1 MTRASGSSISDFKSS
16 TPLRPGELVAN
27 KYRLIRQIGE
37 GAMGSVWTAKN
48 EVLDVDIAIK
58 FMRIDMPRADA
69 SNMHKRLLQEARAAA
84 RLDHPA
90 IVRVFDFGQMEDNTP
105 FIVMEL
111 LKGEPL
117 SALLGREGKLEVT
130 RALQMMLP
138 IADALA
144 TAHGRGIV
152 HRDIKP
158 ENIFIASDE
167 YGRLQPKIVD
177 FGIARF
183 SEGTGT
189 LTRSG
194 ALLGTPDYMAP
205 EQARGEPDIDHR
217 TDVWALCVVLY
228 ELMAGCR
235 PFGHE
240 GSNYLAVLR
249 AIVHDPVRPILEY
262 DVGDKALWVI
272 IERGL
277 RKRRQE
283 RWDTMRVF
291 GESLALWLYE
301 RGIREDAFGASL
313 KTGWLQAGIDGVKID
328 TTSMMPAG
336 DEEAL
341 KVIGELDD
349 LLAQAPASVPHPA
362 LLPPGPAPGREGGP
376 PRGLPVTLAVED
388 GVPPSSR
395 HGATELTPAAA
406 PQRVAPRMPML
417 LAVVIATGVAVVA
430 VAVLVLNVW
439 GTRQASE
446 PSSVST
452 STDPVTPPAVPT
464 TSAST
469 GPPSSAMPSASA
481 MPLPPQAEPPVPP
494 SEASAAPA
502 SKPASRK
509 AAPRPGHASKK
520 KAQKKPGSFDLG
532 F

>member
-1 MTRASGSSISDFKSS
+1 VTRGRGSSIPDFKAS
-16 TPLRPGELVAN
+16 TPLVKGELVAN
-27 KYRLIRQIGE
+27 KYRLVRQIGE
-37 GAMGSVWTAKN
+37 GAMGAVWIAKN

-58 FMRIDMPRADA
+58 FMRIDNPRADP
-69 SNMHKRLLQEARAAA
+69 SNMAKRLLQEARAAA
-84 RLDHPA
+84 RLGHPA
-90 IVRVFDFGQMEDNTP
+90 IVRVFDFGQMDDNTP

-117 SALLGREGKLEVT
+117 SALLNREGKLEVT

-144 TAHGRGIV
+144 TAHGRGII

-183 SEGTGT
+183 SEGSGT

-194 ALLGTPDYMAP
+194 ALLGTPDYMSP

-217 TDVWALCVVLY
+217 ADVWALCVVLY
-228 ELMAGCR
+228 ELMSGCR
-235 PFGHE
+235 PFGQD
-240 GSNYLAVLR
+240 GGNYLAVLR
-249 AIVHDPVRPILEY
+249 AIVHDPVRPILEF

-328 TTSMMPAG
+328 TSSMMPDG
-336 DEEAL
+336 SSEAM
-341 KVIGELDD
+341 KVIRELDE
-349 LLAQAPASVPHPA
+349 LLTPASVSKMATRVLGPPGRA
-362 LLPPGPAPGREGGP
+362 PVGNMLPPTLVDEGLGPLSERSPLP
-376 PRGLPVTLAVED
+376 PTRGVQRLQHR
-388 GVPPSSR
+388 VP
-395 HGATELTPAAA
+395 L
-406 PQRVAPRMPML
+406 L
-417 LAVVIATGVAVVA
+417 LALAGTGVAVAA
-430 VAVLVLNVW
+430 VAVLVLVLWVPSHLAARSELPVIAEPAAKPRNSPAAASSTQAQNV
-439 GTRQASE
+439 GEA
-446 PSSVST
+446 P
-452 STDPVTPPAVPT
+452 
-464 TSAST
+464 SAST
-469 GPPSSAMPSASA
+469 PPISAS
-481 MPLPPQAEPPVPP
+481 PPDPGAD
-494 SEASAAPA
+494 ASAQLPA
-502 SKPASRK
+502 RTV
-509 AAPRPGHASKK
+509 AAPRKPAPRPSHTLRKK
-520 KAQKKPGSFDLG
+520 PQKKPGSFDLG

>member
-1 MTRASGSSISDFKSS
+1 MRGSSIPDFKAS
-16 TPLRPGELVAN
+16 TPLVKGELVAN
-27 KYRLIRQIGE
+27 KYRLVRQIGE
-37 GAMGSVWTAKN
+37 GAMGAVWIAKN

-58 FMRIDMPRADA
+58 FMRIDNPRADP
-69 SNMHKRLLQEARAAA
+69 SNMAKRLLQEARAAA
-84 RLDHPA
+84 RLGHPA
-90 IVRVFDFGQMEDNTP
+90 IVRVFDFGQMDDNTP

-117 SALLGREGKLEVT
+117 SALLNREGKLEVT

-144 TAHGRGIV
+144 TAHGRGII

-183 SEGTGT
+183 SEGSGT

-194 ALLGTPDYMAP
+194 ALLGTPDYMSP

-217 TDVWALCVVLY
+217 ADVWALCVVLY
-228 ELMAGCR
+228 ELMSGCR
-235 PFGHE
+235 PFGQD
-240 GSNYLAVLR
+240 GANYLAVLR
-249 AIVHDPVRPILEY
+249 AIVHDPVRPILEF

-328 TTSMMPAG
+328 TSSMMPEG
-336 DEEAL
+336 SSEAM
-341 KVIGELDD
+341 KVIRELDE
-349 LLAQAPASVPHPA
+349 LLAPANPPSTATRVLGPPGRAPTGN
-362 LLPPGPAPGREGGP
+362 LLPATLVDEG
-376 PRGLPVTLAVED
+376 LA
-388 GVPPSSR
+388 PPSERSPLPLPDR
-395 HGATELTPAAA
+395 VQRLQQRA
-406 PQRVAPRMPML
+406 PLL
-417 LAVVIATGVAVVA
+417 LALAGTGVAVAA
-430 VAVLVLNVW
+430 VAVLVLALW
-439 GTRQASE
+439 
-446 PSSVST
+446 
-452 STDPVTPPAVPT
+452 VPT
-464 TSAST
+464 HLAARSD
-469 GPPSSAMPSASA
+469 
-481 MPLPPQAEPPVPP
+481 PPVIAQQVEKPKSLPAAPVPIQGSATPDAATPTVPASPP
-494 SEASAAPA
+494 GSEADAGANSPTRPAALLRKPA
-502 SKPASRK
+502 LRPSHASRK
-509 AAPRPGHASKK
+509 KQ
-520 KAQKKPGSFDLG
+520 QKKPGSFDLG

>member
-1 MTRASGSSISDFKSS
+1 MTRGRGSSIPDFKAS
-16 TPLRPGELVAN
+16 TPLIKGELVAN
-27 KYRLIRQIGE
+27 KYRLVKQIGE
-37 GAMGSVWTAKN
+37 GAMGAVWIAKN

-58 FMRIDMPRADA
+58 FMRIDNPRADP
-69 SNMHKRLLQEARAAA
+69 SNMAKRLLQEARAAA
-84 RLDHPA
+84 RLGHPA
-90 IVRVFDFGQMEDNTP
+90 IVRVFDFGQMDDNTP

-117 SALLGREGKLEVT
+117 SALLNREGKLEVT

-144 TAHGRGIV
+144 TAHGRGII

-183 SEGTGT
+183 SEGSGT

-194 ALLGTPDYMAP
+194 ALLGTPDYMSP

-217 TDVWALCVVLY
+217 ADVWALCVVLY

-235 PFGHE
+235 PFGQD
-240 GSNYLAVLR
+240 GGNYLAVLR
-249 AIVHDPVRPILEY
+249 AIVHDPVRPILEF

-328 TTSMMPAG
+328 TSSMMPDG
-336 DEEAL
+336 SSEAM
-341 KVIGELDD
+341 KAIRELDE
-349 LLAQAPASVPHPA
+349 LLAPASVSKMTTRVLGPPGRA
-362 LLPPGPAPGREGGP
+362 PVGNMLPP
-376 PRGLPVTLAVED
+376 TLVDELL
-388 GVPPSSR
+388 VPPSEPSPLPLPSR
-395 HGATELTPAAA
+395 VHRLQQRA
-406 PQRVAPRMPML
+406 PLL
-417 LAVVIATGVAVVA
+417 LAIAATGVAVVA
-430 VAVLVLNVW
+430 VVALVLVLW
-439 GTRQASE
+439 APSHRASR
-446 PSSVST
+446 S
-452 STDPVTPPAVPT
+452 DPPVIAQ
-464 TSAST
+464 
-469 GPPSSAMPSASA
+469 
-481 MPLPPQAEPPVPP
+481 QAEKPKSLPAATAT
-494 SEASAAPA
+494 ASSTAAPA
-502 SKPASRK
+502 VATPTGPATPPGSEADAGVESSAQPAPLPRKPAQRPNHASRK
-509 AAPRPGHASKK
+509 KQ
-520 KAQKKPGSFDLG
+520 QKKPGSFDLG

>member
-1 MTRASGSSISDFKSS
+1 MTRVSRSSIPDFKSS
-16 TPLRPGELVAN
+16 TALRKGELVAN
-27 KYRLIRQIGE
+27 KYRLVRQIGE
-37 GAMGSVWTAKN
+37 GAMGAVWIAKN

-58 FMRIDMPRADA
+58 FMRIDSPRADP
-69 SNMHKRLLQEARAAA
+69 SNMAKRLLQEARAAA
-84 RLDHPA
+84 RLGHPA

-117 SALLGREGKLEVT
+117 SALLNREGKLEVT

-183 SEGTGT
+183 SEGSGT

-194 ALLGTPDYMAP
+194 ALLGTPDYMSP

-217 TDVWALCVVLY
+217 VDVWALSVVLY
-228 ELMAGCR
+228 ELMSGCR
-235 PFGHE
+235 PFGQE

-249 AIVHDPVRPILEY
+249 AIVHDPVRPIL
-262 DVGDKALWVI
+262 DFNVGDKALWVI

-328 TTSMMPAG
+328 TSSMMPG
-336 DEEAL
+336 SNPEAM
-341 KVIGELDD
+341 KVIAELDQMLNPESATGPVANVAPPRPNVAPARSEVGMARALAPTMVD
-349 LLAQAPASVPHPA
+349 VGPASTSEPGDPGPKPPPALALLANHR
-362 LLPPGPAPGREGGP
+362 GP
-376 PRGLPVTLAVED
+376 L
-388 GVPPSSR
+388 
-395 HGATELTPAAA
+395 
-406 PQRVAPRMPML
+406 L
-417 LAVVIATGVAVVA
+417 LALAATGAAVAA
-430 VAVLVLNVW
+430 VAVLVLTLW
-439 GTRQASE
+439 ESGRSGTASA
-446 PSSVST
+446 P
-452 STDPVTPPAVPT
+452 
-464 TSAST
+464 TSAIPTQTAAPSQPALVQPV
-469 GPPSSAMPSASA
+469 PPDVSARATPASSASA
-481 MPLPPQAEPPVPP
+481 GATLAPTDSPPPA
-494 SEASAAPA
+494 ASA
-502 SKPASRK
+502 SKPSSRPSR
-509 AAPRPGHASKK
+509 AVRPKK
-520 KAQKKPGSFDLG
+520 TQKKPGAFDLG